1 MVTLEAWI
9 AFDEHMMRVSSET
22 IEDKEKGGWKI
33 FHLMAYILTK
43 YDGTM
48 SHCNG
53 TFFKMPYSDKQ
64 GFNIFITQKYQCHQ
78 IHKQ

>member
-33 FHLMAYILTK
+33 FHLMAYILTNH
-43 YDGTM
+43 DGTM
-48 SHCNG
+48 SHCNV
-53 TFFKMPYSDKQ
+53 TY
-64 GFNIFITQKYQCHQ
+64 
-78 IHKQ
+78 